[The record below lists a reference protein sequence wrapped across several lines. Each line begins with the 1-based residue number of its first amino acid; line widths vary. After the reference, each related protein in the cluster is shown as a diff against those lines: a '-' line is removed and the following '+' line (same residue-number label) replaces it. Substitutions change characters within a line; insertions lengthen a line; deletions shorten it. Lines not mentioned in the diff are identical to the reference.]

1 MRHSIQFRR
10 PVIAMITTITTIA
23 IFVFSFFTTTVDA
36 STPGLQSSPAAEAA
50 TDPATETPPPRAWPR
65 SIERGDAVLVL
76 QRPQLDLWKGDRLT
90 ASIATSIDPGLGRP
104 EVTGSLVLRMNVLSN
119 GATGEAT
126 LYNFELDHANFGEET
141 LSNTVDELVRGS
153 VPRAPVTMPIARLTG
168 LIDDHTVI
176 DVEQE
181 PLSEDPP
188 VIVYRETPTVLLMLP
203 DRIKRRAIATGITL
217 VADADRPLFE
227 VSNVYYLF
235 DGIGWL
241 QTRDLESGIWE
252 DCRSLPAAFD
262 RIPDEPRFAHL
273 REAVSSLDDATETTA
288 TVVPE
293 VVRSSVPAELVVV
306 DGTPTWNRVEGT
318 PLLRAINTDSDL
330 FLDTDD
336 TTYYLLVSGRWF
348 TAPSPSGDW
357 KMIDADDVPATFG
370 SIPVEDA
377 AHRVVASVP
386 GTLASKEALAM
397 AQTPEI
403 AAIDRDAATL
413 EVVYDGA
420 PKFQPINGTPMQYA
434 VNSETAV
441 IRVQGRFFAL
451 EHAVWFKASKPTGP
465 WQVAAEV
472 PDVIYT
478 IPPDSPLYYVTFVRI
493 YDVDQDTVVTGCTAG
508 YSGVYV
514 AGSVVVYG
522 TGYYYPYYYWPRWY
536 WGRPPVWGY
545 NRWYDASTGRYV
557 ASRNYYGPSGRAV
570 GYGWTNP
577 STGWSGR
584 GYQARDPYAQWGRN
598 VATNG
603 STWVSTGHVTDARGT
618 VAAGRTSD
626 GDRGVASNRGGDG
639 WRATARYD
647 GNRYVGADGKV
658 YRRDDDGWKRY
669 QDGGWVPATAGSANR
684 DRFDSVRGGL
694 DASHRARTRSV
705 TRSTPTRT
713 VRRTTPSRSF
723 SRPSMGGRGGFRG
736 R

>member
-1 MRHSIQFRR
+1 MRESTPFLR
-10 PVIAMITTITTIA
+10 PAIVAFVIATSAIA
-23 IFVFSFFTTTVDA
+23 TTTVGGPIATVQA
-36 STPGLQSSPAAEAA
+36 SPTAGAAN
-50 TDPATETPPPRAWPR
+50 DPAIGTASPRVWPR
-65 SIERGDAVLVL
+65 SIRRGDAVLVL

-90 ASIATSIDPGLGRP
+90 TSIATSIDPGLGRP
-104 EVTGSLVLRMNVLSN
+104 EVTGIVVLRMNVLAN

-126 LYNFELDHANFGEET
+126 LYNFELDHADFGDDT
-141 LSNTVDELVRGS
+141 LSDTVDELVRNA

-181 PLSEDPP
+181 PLSQDPP
-188 VIVYRETPTVLLMLP
+188 VIIYRETPTVLLMLP
-203 DRIKRRAIATGITL
+203 DRIKRRAIASGITL

-227 VSNVYYLF
+227 VSGAYYLF
-235 DGIGWL
+235 DGVGWL
-241 QTRDLESGIWE
+241 QTLDLEQGDWE
-252 DCRSLPAAFD
+252 DCRSLPAAFA

-273 REAVSSLDDATETTA
+273 REAVSTLDDATEA
-288 TVVPE
+288 SASDVPE
-293 VVRSSVPAELVVV
+293 VVRSPVPAELVVV
-306 DGTPTWNRVEGT
+306 DGAPTWNRVERT
-318 PLLRAINTDSDL
+318 PLLRAMNTDSDL

-336 TTYYLLVSGRWF
+336 TTFYLLVSGRWF
-348 TAPSPSGDW
+348 TASSPSGDW
-357 KMIDADDVPATFG
+357 SMIDADDVPKPFAT
-370 SIPVEDA
+370 IPAGDA

-413 EVVYDGA
+413 AVVYDGA
-420 PKFQPINGTPMQYA
+420 PKFQPITGTPMQYA

-451 EHAVWFKASKPTGP
+451 EHAVWFKASKATGP
-465 WQVAAEV
+465 WQVAIEI
-472 PDVIYT
+472 PDVVYT
-478 IPPDSPLYYVTFVRI
+478 IPPESPLYYVTFVRI
-493 YDVDQDTVVTGCTAG
+493 YDVDQGTVVTGCTAG

-514 AGSVVVYG
+514 SGSVVVYG

-570 GYGWTNP
+570 GYGWANP

-603 STWVSTGHVTDARGT
+603 RTWVSTAHVSDARGT
-618 VAAGRTSD
+618 VAAGRTSE
-626 GDRGVASNRGGDG
+626 GNRGVASNRGGDG
-639 WRATARYD
+639 WNATARYD
-647 GNRYVGADGKV
+647 GNRYVGADGSV

-669 QDGGWVPATAGSANR
+669 QDGGWVPATAGATNR
-684 DRFDSVRGGL
+684 ARFDSVRGGL

-705 TRSTPTRT
+705 NRSAPNRT

-723 SRPSMGGRGGFRG
+723 ARPGGGGRGGFRG